1 MTILDTAATISIECD
16 HLSKNFGPLTALNKV
31 TLNVR
36 KGEICAVIGPNGS
49 GKTTLLKI
57 LATLITPSDGVA
69 RVCGDDVTYVPDGV
83 RSKIGFVSSEERS
96 FFWRLTGK
104 QNLRFFASLY
114 NMSGSERDR
123 RIHYLLE
130 RLGLNGSADR
140 RFSDYSTGM
149 KQALAIVRGFI
160 HDPEVLLLDE
170 PTRSL
175 SPDMAKRFHEVV
187 RGEAKNG
194 KTFLIASHNLNEVE
208 KIADQVAILHKGIL
222 RASGTVEEL
231 SSHSGFSND
240 KDLDTAFTRLTGNAQ
255 E

>member
-1 MTILDTAATISIECD
+1 MLDSTTTLAVECD
-16 HLSKNFGPLTALNKV
+16 HLNKDFGSLAALSKV
-31 TLNVR
+31 TLGVK
-36 KGEICAVIGPNGS
+36 KGEICALIGPNGS

-57 LATLITPSDGVA
+57 LATLITPSDGIA
-69 RVCGDDVTYVPDGV
+69 RVCGEDVTHIPNWI
-83 RSKIGFVSSEERS
+83 RTKIGFISSEERS

-114 NMSGSERDR
+114 KMNGPEKDR
-123 RIHYLLE
+123 RINNLSE
-130 RLGLNGSADR
+130 KLGLNGFADR

-175 SPDMAKRFHEVV
+175 SPDTAKRLHEVI
-187 RGEAKNG
+187 RDEAKNG

-208 KIADQVAILHKGIL
+208 KIADQVAILHKGTL
-222 RASGTVEEL
+222 RIIGTLEEV
-231 SSHSGFSND
+231 SSQVGFSD
-240 KDLDTAFTRLTGNAQ
+240 DESLDAAFTHFTGNEQ
-255 E
+255 G

>member
-1 MTILDTAATISIECD
+1 MLDQSTILPIECD
-16 HLSKNFGPLTALNKV
+16 HLSKNFGPLTALNRI
-31 TLNVR
+31 TLSIK
-36 KGEICAVIGPNGS
+36 KGEICVVIGPNGS

-69 RVCGDDVTYVPDGV
+69 RVYGDDVTHVPDRV
-83 RSKIGFVSSEERS
+83 RTKIGFVSSEERS

-114 NMSGSERDR
+114 DMSGSERDR

-130 RLGLNGSADR
+130 RLGFNGLGDR

-175 SPDMAKRFHEVV
+175 SPDMAKRLREVICD
-187 RGEAKNG
+187 EAKKG

-222 RASGTVEEL
+222 RAAGTVEEL
-231 SSHSGFSND
+231 SSHAGFSAD
-240 KDLDTAFTRLTGNAQ
+240 RDLDIAFTHFTGNTR